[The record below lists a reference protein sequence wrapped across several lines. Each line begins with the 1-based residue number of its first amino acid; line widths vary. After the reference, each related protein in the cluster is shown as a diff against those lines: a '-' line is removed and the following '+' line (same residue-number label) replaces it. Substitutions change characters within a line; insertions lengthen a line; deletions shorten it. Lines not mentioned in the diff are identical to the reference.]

1 MTGDA
6 IRIEDRDRIRRIVID
21 RPGKANALTAA
32 MMHALADA
40 LRGGS
45 HTGMI
50 MLEGRSERGFSAGT
64 DIAEF
69 LQGGENLQRQ
79 EEGLRTLFRPA
90 PKRLGR
96 SLRRSTA
103 HARRR
108 RVAGGVVRLV
118 IAADNLMFG
127 LPEIRFNMYP
137 VIVHAVLE
145 EKISPA
151 LAFQLCASGPSTFR
165 CRGSCPRP
173 CHRRRSR
180 RDIRDGSGGPRGLLP
195 E

>member
-45 HTGMI
+45 HTAMI
-50 MLEGRSERGFSAGT
+50 LLEGQSERGFSAGA

-69 LQGGENLQRQ
+69 LEGGENLQRQ
-79 EEGLRTLFRPA
+79 EEGPKDIFRPP

-96 SLRRSTA
+96 SLRQSTA
-103 HARRR
+103 ARSAPACCWRR
-108 RVAGGVVRLV
+108 
-118 IAADNLMFG
+118 
-127 LPEIRFNMYP
+127 
-137 VIVHAVLE
+137 
-145 EKISPA
+145 
-151 LAFQLCASGPSTFR
+151 CA
-165 CRGSCPRP
+165 
-173 CHRRRSR
+173 
-180 RDIRDGSGGPRGLLP
+180 IW
-195 E
+195 